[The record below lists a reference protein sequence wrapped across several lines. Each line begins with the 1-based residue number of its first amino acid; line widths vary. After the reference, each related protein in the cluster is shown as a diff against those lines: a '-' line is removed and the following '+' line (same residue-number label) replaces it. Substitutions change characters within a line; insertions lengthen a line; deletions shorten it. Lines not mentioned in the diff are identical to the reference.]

1 MISLE
6 NEKKLKS
13 LLGMARRSR
22 QLESGVRNVEKC
34 IKMGLI
40 QVVIIADDAAVNAH
54 EKIAYISE
62 GKEVRCFTVL
72 NKDNLGQATGQTDK
86 AVVGIRWGK
95 LAEAVIEVLC

>member
-6 NEKKLKS
+6 KEKKLKA
-13 LLGMARRSR
+13 LLGLARRCR

-40 QVVIIADDAAVNAH
+40 QVVIIAEDAAVNAH
-54 EKIAYISE
+54 EKIAYVTDGQEI
-62 GKEVRCFTVL
+62 KCFTVL

-95 LAEAVIEVLC
+95 LAEAVIDVLC